1 MATAAMPRGG
11 ADARPAPAVPVAVP
25 AARDGVP
32 VAHPAV
38 PAASTRTRFVG
49 SLTRAQQITAGVIV
63 AAALILSGIGLYLS
77 FEHVAAF
84 AHEELS
90 FQTLAKA
97 RLFTVGV
104 DVGILVLIALDLLMA
119 WLRRPIGWV
128 RYPVWLLTGATVVL
142 NAASAAPEAGAW
154 TLTDRVAVFAH
165 AVVPLLFITIVE
177 VGKTAIDRVVRP
189 KVAADRPGVPL
200 SRWFLD
206 PGRTFAMWRRMRLWG
221 VASYAE
227 AVEREQALRVYR
239 VMLDRQYGSF
249 RKAPKDALLPLT
261 MARYGLTVDE
271 ALALPQEAEEREQQR
286 QAAKEA
292 AKVEQIAQEADR
304 KAQAEIARLRAAGAV
319 QAARHEVAASTEQA
333 AVTARAELVAAE
345 RAAEAEAA
353 ALTSATAA
361 EAGARRAAAA
371 RAAAEDRE
379 RAAEADERAA
389 GTEARAAETRRV
401 AAEEDARAA
410 EAEARTTT
418 ARRLAAEEEQRAAE
432 AAERAAETRLRVAG
446 IERRAAE
453 AEDEARLS
461 QKDRNVL
468 RLSRMA
474 LLEHAGDV
482 DAIPLE
488 TVAATFDV
496 STTTASNY
504 RKWAAEKIAEGYRPE
519 GI

>member
-11 ADARPAPAVPVAVP
+11 ADARPVPAAPAAVPAAPAAVP
-25 AARDGVP
+25 AARD
-32 VAHPAV
+32 AV
-38 PAASTRTRFVG
+38 PATPARPRLTG

-63 AAALILSGIGLYLS
+63 AAALVLSGIGLYLS
-77 FEHVAAF
+77 FEHVAAY
-84 AHEELS
+84 AHEELG
-90 FQTLAKA
+90 FQSLDKA

-128 RYPVWLLTGATVVL
+128 RYPVWFLTGATVVL
-142 NAASAAPEAGAW
+142 NAASAAPENGVW

-165 AVVPLLFITIVE
+165 AVVPLLFITVVE

-189 KVAADRPGVPL
+189 KAGADRPGVPL
-200 SRWFLD
+200 SRWALD
-206 PGRTFAMWRRMRLWG
+206 PARTFAMWRRMKLWG
-221 VASYAE
+221 IDSYPE
-227 AVEREQALRVYR
+227 AVTREQALRVYR
-239 VMLDRQYGSF
+239 VMLDRQYGSH

-286 QAAKEA
+286 QAAKKDA
-292 AKVEQIAQEADR
+292 AAALIAQEAER
-304 KAQAEIARLRAAGAV
+304 QAQAEIVRLRAAGAV
-319 QAARHEVAASTEQA
+319 QAARHEVDASTEQA

-345 RAAEAEAA
+345 RAAEAEAD

-361 EAGARRAAAA
+361 EAEARKAAAA
-371 RAAAEDRE
+371 KSAAEDRK
-379 RAAEADERAA
+379 RAAEAEEDAA
-389 GTEARAAETRRV
+389 ETEARAAETRRI
-401 AAEEDARAA
+401 AAEDQALAA
-410 EAEARTTT
+410 EAETRIAT
-418 ARRLAAEEEQRAAE
+418 ARRLVAEEEERAAE
-432 AAERAAETRLRVAG
+432 AAERAAGTRLRAAG
-446 IERRAAE
+446 IEQRAVE

-461 QKDRNVL
+461 PKDRAVL
-468 RLSRMA
+468 RLARMA

-488 TVAATFDV
+488 TVATAFDV

-504 RKWAAEKIAEGYRPE
+504 RKWAAQKISEGYRPD
-519 GI
+519 GT